1 MSKEIWNNQELD
13 AVLYIIFY
21 DKWILEILETWRGTI
36 NKNV

>member
-21 DKWILEILETWRGTI
+21 KWILEILKTRRGTI